1 MCRQNLRAL
10 SFCLELLDVKLCSWS
25 RLAHTF
31 VCQQTPDK
39 CCLLHWCRPEQGMPW
54 TTFYSICLWETHP
67 PHLITFHSCC
77 INSQFHFNICAA
89 SPPGTAIPIFFRL
102 LFLIASTLH
111 CSALWHQYSALLPVA
126 NIPKHTDR
134 SYLKLSGL
142 YCIELYVHSGS
153 KSPSMQEVKALWVF
167 LRNSASWRNRLK
179 SESPKTQ
186 NLSGVWQLFP
196 MSMKFNH
203 SVIPLRWVSLLWHPV
218 PWAECSLLPWAES
231 RVCSASLSISL
242 CTRAGLQPVYS
253 LKLGGVFQFYRIRL

>member
-1 MCRQNLRAL
+1 MSSSVAEADQPTPLCASKPQTNAACCTGADLNRGCLGLPFTVFAFGKHILHIWLLFILAVLTPNFISISVLPHLLVLQIPFFSDCCSLLPAPSTAL
-10 SFCLELLDVKLCSWS
+10 HCGTSTQPFCLLRISQSTQTEVISNYLDYTVLNYMCILGPKVL
-25 RLAHTF
+25 R
-31 VCQQTPDK
+31 
-39 CCLLHWCRPEQGMPW
+39 CRK
-54 TTFYSICLWETHP
+54 Y
-67 PHLITFHSCC
+67 
-77 INSQFHFNICAA
+77 
-89 SPPGTAIPIFFRL
+89 
-102 LFLIASTLH
+102 
-111 CSALWHQYSALLPVA
+111 
-126 NIPKHTDR
+126 
-134 SYLKLSGL
+134 
-142 YCIELYVHSGS
+142 
-153 KSPSMQEVKALWVF
+153 LWVF

-196 MSMKFNH
+196 MSMRFNH